1 MTNTTG
7 KIFSITSFGSS
18 HGKAI
23 GAVIDGCPA
32 NLEISEKDIQKEL
45 NRRKPGT
52 SEITTSRKESD
63 EIEIISG
70 IFNGKTDGTPI
81 TGIVFNKDQKSKDY
95 ESLKNTPRPG
105 HGDYTWKKKYGNYDY
120 HGGGRGSGRVTI
132 AHVIGGAIAKKLLN
146 SYNIKIVSHVTQ
158 IGKIKANTVNMN
170 FIEEFAS
177 KNPVRCADPTAA
189 KAMEELI
196 LEYKEKGD
204 SIGGIVETIA
214 LNVPAGLGDPVFGK
228 LDGDLAKA
236 LMEIGSVKGVE
247 IGFGFEVANSTASQI
262 NDEFYIK
269 NIDTK
274 NNIDNKNNSNSN
286 NNYNIDYEDKN
297 NKNYKNNN
305 KQYDKNNDLNKY
317 DIGTATNTSGGILG
331 GISNGMPIVTRIAVK
346 PTPSIS
352 TIQNTVDLEKGEE
365 TKIEIKGRHDPC
377 ICPRIT
383 AVSESSVAI
392 VLADHMLRSGFIHPS
407 NIAKNNHL
415 RD

>member
-32 NLEISEKDIQKEL
+32 NLEINEKDIQMEL

-52 SEITTSRKESD
+52 SEIATSRKESD
-63 EIEIISG
+63 EIQIISG
-70 IFNGKTDGTPI
+70 LFNGKTDGTPI
-81 TGIVFNKDQKSKDY
+81 TGVVFNKDQISKDY

-105 HGDYTWKKKYGNYDY
+105 HGDYTWMKKYGNYDY
-120 HGGGRGSGRVTI
+120 YGGGRGSGRVTI
-132 AHVIGGAIAKKLLN
+132 GHVIGGAIAKKLLS
-146 SYNIKIVSHVTQ
+146 SYKIKIVSHVTQ
-158 IGKIKANTVNMN
+158 IGNIKAKTVNMN
-170 FIEEFAS
+170 LIEELAS
-177 KNPVRCADPTAA
+177 KNPVRCGDPGAA

-204 SIGGIVETIA
+204 SIGGVVETIA
-214 LNVPAGLGDPVFGK
+214 LGVPAGLGEPVFGK

-247 IGFGFEVANSTASQI
+247 IGFGFDVASSTASQI
-262 NDEFYIK
+262 NDEFYF
-269 NIDTK
+269 K
-274 NNIDNKNNSNSN
+274 NNDNKENKVEYNKNNKEN
-286 NNYNIDYEDKN
+286 NIEYNE
-297 NKNYKNNN
+297 NKNLDN
-305 KQYDKNNDLNKY
+305 YDV
-317 DIGTATNTSGGILG
+317 GTTTNTSGGILG

-352 TIQNTVDLEKGEE
+352 MLQNTVNLKKGEE
-365 TKIEIKGRHDPC
+365 TKIQIKGRHDPC

-392 VLADHMLRSGFIHPS
+392 VLADHMIRSGFIHPS
-407 NIAKNNHL
+407 DIAKNNL
-415 RD
+415 